1 VEQRYDAVKDV
12 LEGNG
17 PWPGDIDPVVE
28 VATAECCGA
37 GGRRSAVLA
46 LSPADRPTDKAYVSR
61 PAEFLR
67 LQLRLRV
74 AVFAATV
81 AVAAVLA
88 LMGVWWWPAFFLALG
103 LLFVLE
109 RLAGKGR
116 NLDPEH
122 LRRGIRGE
130 EAVADVLAALPSSYW
145 VLHGVW
151 TGHGDVDHVVIGPTG
166 VFALETKAWE
176 GRFYR
181 SRGHLHYNGKPAE
194 HVLRQ
199 ARGAAGQVRQ
209 LLLEAGI
216 DEWVEAVVV
225 AARGS
230 VSRSPIRFRQAN
242 VVSIEDVVD
251 FVTGRRHWI
260 RSSKLLAVVATLV
273 ESGEEDRS
281 GDRGGPPS
289 A

>member
-1 VEQRYDAVKDV
+1 V
-12 LEGNG
+12 
-17 PWPGDIDPVVE
+17 PW
-28 VATAECCGA
+28 
-37 GGRRSAVLA
+37 LA
-46 LSPADRPTDKAYVSR
+46 LSPADRATDKSYVPR

-230 VSRSPIRFRQAN
+230 VSRSPIRFRQAH
-242 VVSIEDVVD
+242 VVSIEGVVD
-251 FVTGRRHWI
+251 LVTGRRYWL
-260 RSSKLLAVVATLV
+260 RSSKLLEVVATLV
-273 ESGEEDRS
+273 RPGEEDRS
-281 GDRGGPPS
+281 VDRGGTPS
-289 A
+289 AP

>member
-1 VEQRYDAVKDV
+1 
-12 LEGNG
+12 
-17 PWPGDIDPVVE
+17 
-28 VATAECCGA
+28 
-37 GGRRSAVLA
+37 
-46 LSPADRPTDKAYVSR
+46 
-61 PAEFLR
+61 

-181 SRGHLHYNGKPAE
+181 SRGTHYNGKPAE

-199 ARGAAGQVRQ
+199 ARGRGQVRQ
-209 LLLEAGI
+209 SSWRPASTSGSRPSL
-216 DEWVEAVVV
+216 V

-230 VSRSPIRFRQAN
+230 VARSPIRFRQAN
-242 VVSIEDVVD
+242 VVSIEGVVD

-260 RSSKLLAVVATLV
+260 RSSKL
-273 ESGEEDRS
+273 SG
-281 GDRGGPPS
+281 GGGGPSGARRRTAATVGTPS
-289 A
+289 SP